1 MLEMCHYL
9 LLAGL
14 GKSAPFL
21 TCRLKFIPPN
31 TAENSLEEVD
41 LRKKNLGLSIFYLS
55 LHDIHRAMWF
65 KYMQGKNYLAYFLS
79 T

>member
-1 MLEMCHYL
+1 MLEMCHYF

-21 TCRLKFIPPN
+21 THRLKFIPPN

-41 LRKKNLGLSIFYLS
+41 LCQENLGLGISYLS
-55 LHDIHRAMWF
+55 LHDFHRAMWF